1 MTNRRI
7 LLGVTLT
14 HEDDPALAA
23 AAPEAG
29 DRRRR
34 TVAAPLAHRVS
45 GPVLTAL
52 LAVLGSAEALRLRSW
67 RPGTPL
73 SLEADAPQVLTQVRG
88 ILEHGG
94 YATTHDIGAPFGL
107 NPAWFTTADVLNFA
121 TIRGIGIFGGSPVT
135 VAAIF
140 FLLQFPLAALSA
152 YWLARTL
159 RVARPGAVV
168 VGVLFAVLPG
178 HQAWF
183 AHLWLAAYWMVPL
196 ALWLVIEVARG
207 HRPWPSLR
215 DLRGPSAGPARW
227 SLLRLVAVLVAVG
240 LADVYYVAFTLLLL
254 AAALLLRLVAGARPR
269 ELVPG
274 AAIAAV
280 VGGLCAASLV
290 AVTRGRSGDQVT
302 GALPA
307 QRVIGESETYAGKL
321 IDLALPWYQHRADP
335 LRYLTYAYGVATT
348 PSVERPALGVVAL
361 TGLVGLLLTTTA
373 AILSGRRV
381 RPLPGLL
388 TALALV
394 CLAFYVRG
402 GLGSL
407 VALFVTP
414 QIRTWSRFVVI
425 LGLLGLLV
433 VGLALTRL
441 GARRGRRVVWPVA
454 AAVLV
459 VGVLDSTSPA
469 AAPDYAALRA
479 RADGLTAY
487 TSALHRQ
494 VGDCPVFQLP
504 VVSFPEEPPPGRM
517 ADYDHLLSSVF
528 APSGSSWS
536 YGAIRGTARAD
547 WQLALPVDRTPELVQ
562 DLASAG
568 FCAVEVDRDGY
579 AGSTDPSDA
588 IARLAGAPVAADAA
602 ERLDA
607 YDLRGV
613 RADPMR
619 REAVLRPVV
628 ASASGS
634 LVQVTGGVPYQWT
647 GPDVTVTV
655 ANMASRRVAATLT
668 FTLGGNGDRTR
679 LVHVSAPGLPSQAVT
694 VDGRTSREVQLELD
708 LPPGSARVEVESRG
722 EAAGVP
728 GTAGSVVA
736 ALRLSDLRVDAHGV
750 VNSAS
755 LQQFAARSP
764 RSLQ

>member
-1 MTNRRI
+1 M
-7 LLGVTLT
+7 
-14 HEDDPALAA
+14 
-23 AAPEAG
+23 
-29 DRRRR
+29 
-34 TVAAPLAHRVS
+34 
-45 GPVLTAL
+45 
-52 LAVLGSAEALRLRSW
+52 
-67 RPGTPL
+67 

-88 ILEHGG
+88 ILEQGG
-94 YATTHDIGAPFGL
+94 YTTMTDIGAPFGL
-107 NPAWFTTADVLNFA
+107 NPAWFTTADALNFA
-121 TIRGIGIFGGSPVT
+121 TIRGIGLFGGSPAT
-135 VAAIF
+135 VSALF

-159 RVARPGAVV
+159 RVARSGAVV

-207 HRPWPSLR
+207 HRPWPSLC
-215 DLRGPSAGPARW
+215 DLRGPSAGRARW

-274 AAIAAV
+274 AGIAAV

-290 AVTRGRSGDQVT
+290 VVTRGRAVDEVT

-348 PSVERPALGVVAL
+348 PSVERPALGAVAL
-361 TGLVGLLLTTTA
+361 AGLVGLLLTTTA

-381 RPLPGLL
+381 PPLRGLL
-388 TALALV
+388 MALALV
-394 CLAFYVRG
+394 CLAFYTRG

-414 QIRTWSRFVVI
+414 QIRTWSRFVVV

-441 GARRGRRVVWPVA
+441 GARRGRRVGWPVA
-454 AAVLV
+454 AVVLLA
-459 VGVLDSTSPA
+459 GVLDSTSPS
-469 AAPDYAALRA
+469 AAPDWDALRV

-487 TSALHRQ
+487 TAALHRQ

-504 VVSFPEEPPPGRM
+504 VVAFPEEPPPGRM
-517 ADYDHLLSSVF
+517 GDYDHLLPSVF
-528 APSGSSWS
+528 APTGMSWS
-536 YGAIRGTARAD
+536 YGAIRGTASAD
-547 WQLALPVDRTPELVQ
+547 WQLALPVDRTPQLLE
-562 DLASAG
+562 DLAAAG

-579 AGSTDPSDA
+579 ADGRDPTDD
-588 IARLAGAPVAADAA
+588 IAGLAGAPLATDPQERLAAYTLRGIRADAA
-602 ERLDA
+602 
-607 YDLRGV
+607 
-613 RADPMR
+613 R

-628 ASASGS
+628 ASAGGS
-634 LVQVTGGVPYQWT
+634 LVQTTGGVPHQWT
-647 GPDVTVTV
+647 GPQTTVTV
-655 ANMASRRVAATLT
+655 ANMGAQTVPASVS
-668 FTLGGNGDRTR
+668 FTVQGNGAGPRT
-679 LVHVSAPGLPSQAVT
+679 LSVSAPGLPSRTMT
-694 VDGRTSREVQLELD
+694 VDGGTSRRVQLD
-708 LPPGSARVEVESRG
+708 LTLPHGTTKVRVESAG
-722 EAAGVP
+722 AAVGVP
-728 GTAGSVVA
+728 GTGGSVVA

-750 VNSAS
+750 VNAAS
-755 LQQFAARSP
+755 LHEFTIRSP
-764 RSLQ
+764 RTLR